1 MDPDTPMTDTSAAEA
16 DTRGADGRFLPGRS
30 GNALGR
36 PVGSRR
42 VLGLA
47 RALAQVGGIA
57 VVLDPRRPAR
67 PTSATSRRPRRI
79 AA

>member
-1 MDPDTPMTDTSAAEA
+1 MDPDTPATADPADETGSRDEA
-16 DTRGADGRFLPGRS
+16 GRFLAGRS
-30 GNALGR
+30 GNPLGR

-47 RALAQVGGIA
+47 RALAAAGVVA
-57 VVLDPRRPAR
+57 VVLDPHRPAR
-67 PTSATSRRPRRI
+67 PTSATVRRPRRL

>member
-1 MDPDTPMTDTSAAEA
+1 MDPDTATDTSADDVRDAA
-16 DTRGADGRFLPGRS
+16 GRFLAGRS
-30 GNALGR
+30 GNPLGR

-47 RALAQVGGIA
+47 RALAAAGVVA
-57 VVLDPRRPAR
+57 VVLDPWRSAR
-67 PTSATSRRPRRI
+67 PTSATARRPRRL